1 MNGNGSIDLSV
12 FDTKTQA
19 DQGIELEI
27 LHIKTGKPTG
37 FRIRV
42 LGEDSAVMQERV
54 RAYREQVLESS
65 RVAMRGT
72 RTHEDIESEGIERLV
87 IATVGWTEGAT
98 FFGEAFPFS
107 RENARKLYTDPRI
120 PEIREQ
126 VERGMAKRANF
137 LPANGTGS

>member
-19 DQGIELEI
+19 DQGVELDI
-27 LHIKTGKPTG
+27 LHIKTGKPIG

-42 LGEDSAVMQERV
+42 LGEDSALMRAHV
-54 RAYREQVLESS
+54 RAYREQVLEQA
-65 RVAMRGT
+65 REQMRGS
-72 RTHEDIESEGIERLV
+72 RTHEDIENEALERLV
-87 IATVGWTEGAT
+87 LATVGWTEGAT

-107 RENARKLYTDPRI
+107 RENARRLYTDPRI